1 MQRSRCAVPCM
12 KDKISHRKR
21 LCVPVELDD
30 LRSGTRS
37 GRVEDGLDGLRVVSG
52 PTQAQRIFEISK

>member
-1 MQRSRCAVPCM
+1 M